1 MIKSFLAR
9 LVSRGLFIGGLVAF
23 FILTQ
28 LSFVKAVNITG
39 IYRNG
44 DVWVVEGTIAINPQE
59 TPPKIGYNHEPDGF
73 LSWWE
78 HHINDVLVSQ
88 RIHTVQVRNLQ
99 LWFIS
104 VSPTKDC
111 IGFKAEL
118 VLRAKNPA
126 ALGAHTYGWIMFNL
140 GT

>member
-9 LVSRGLFIGGLVAF
+9 TVSRGLLIGGLLAF
-23 FILTQ
+23 FMLTQ

-39 IYRNG
+39 FYKNG
-44 DVWVVEGTIAINPQE
+44 DVWVVEGIIAINPQE
-59 TPPKIGYNHEPDGF
+59 TPTKIEYNHEPDGF

-78 HHINDVLVSQ
+78 QHINDVLVSQ
-88 RIHTVQVRNLQ
+88 RIHAVQVRNLR

-104 VSPTKDC
+104 VSQTKDV

-118 VLRAKNPA
+118 MLRARNPA
-126 ALGAHTYGWIMFNL
+126 VSGVHTYGWIMFIL